1 MIRIPRP
8 LVRGVVALGS
18 AVAVFGATAAAVEL
32 TGDQASPPV
41 SAAAGASPE
50 VQTYWSDTK
59 QALSPLLL
67 YVRILPATITALDT
81 SRGQLRAGQIRQAEE
96 MAESFA
102 TARDLVGRLPV
113 PASVAGD
120 VSELLQLA
128 CQLYRESAL
137 TLTELPAT
145 AVASQLHRA
154 EALHTLG
161 DRLIDQSR
169 RVLAIDAAQPGGA
182 AMELQY
188 APAVPALADIAG
200 IAPAADL
207 SRAAAALEAT
217 GSGTAEDLIGA
228 RLAILLGVL
237 AEEAQAAGQHRS
249 ARALTFLSVDLR
261 STARTLSAR
270 PHSSLAGPDVR
281 AGERAQIWTG
291 GAFDGHP
298 PALRPGEDIGA
309 GLPGGLPTVDPV
321 AILRG

>member
-1 MIRIPRP
+1 VSRIPRP
-8 LVRGVVALGS
+8 LVRGVVALGC
-18 AVAVFGATAAAVEL
+18 ATVVFGATAAAVEL
-32 TGDQASPPV
+32 TGDESSPPPV
-41 SAAAGASPE
+41 SVAGASPE
-50 VQTYWSDTK
+50 VQAYWSDTK

-67 YVRILPATITALDT
+67 YVRVLPATITDLEN
-81 SRGQLRAGQIRQAEE
+81 SSGQLRAGQIRQAGD

-113 PASVAGD
+113 PASVHGD

-145 AVASQLHRA
+145 AEAPHLHRA
-154 EALHTLG
+154 AALHTLG
-161 DRLIDQSR
+161 DRLIDQAR

-188 APAVPALADIAG
+188 APSVPTLAEIAG
-200 IAPAADL
+200 GAPAADL
-207 SRAAAALEAT
+207 GRAAAALAAT
-217 GSGTAEDLIGA
+217 GTGTGEDVIGA
-228 RLAILLGVL
+228 RLAILLRVL
-237 AEEAQAAGQHRS
+237 AEEAEHAGQHRS
-249 ARALTFLSVDLR
+249 ARELTFLSADL
-261 STARTLSAR
+261 SKTARTLSAQ
-270 PHSSLAGPDVR
+270 PHSTLAVP

-298 PALRPGEDIGA
+298 PALRPGDDIGA
-309 GLPGGLPTVDPV
+309 GLPGGLPSIDPV